1 MKKIKRTE
9 ILIAGGGIVGS
20 LMALALAENGFDVV
34 LVDPTF
40 ETTLQTNRVNR
51 SYAISRTSKRLLK
64 NLKVWDRLDG
74 KFEPITKI
82 ILSESNEKTMNV
94 TRLAEFYLQDESE
107 EPSSYMVEDLEIRSA
122 LNLRLRASKNL
133 EILTNCKVLSEEVKK
148 GGSMILLDNDTKI
161 FVSLFV
167 ICDGPKSSLAKAIN
181 KKFIRKD
188 YNQVAIIA
196 NVSHINEHNGEAHQ
210 IFYSGGPIASL
221 PLRGNRSAIVW
232 SEEKKKG
239 FQVSQSKNEDFL
251 EELKKKLNNILIDIT
266 LDSEKYVF
274 PLSLS
279 LLVDFVDERRVF
291 IGDSAHTIH
300 PLAGQGLNL
309 GLRDIASLTEILV
322 NAKKIGEDIGSIGVL
337 KRYEQWRSFDRFLL
351 SSYTDGINALFSND
365 NKILRLVRRLGL
377 KAIDTSASLKTKFMN
392 EAAGEYGHLPEL
404 LKKS

>member
-1 MKKIKRTE
+1 MNNTKRTE
-9 ILIAGGGIVGS
+9 VLIAGGGIVGS
-20 LMALALAENGFDVV
+20 LMAIALAENGFEVV
-34 LVDPTF
+34 LVDPSF
-40 ETTLQTNRVNR
+40 ETSSQTNRTCR

-64 NLKVWDRLDG
+64 NLGVWGKLDE

-82 ILSESNEKTMNV
+82 ILSEANKKPMDV
-94 TRLAEFYLQDESE
+94 TKLAEFDLQDESK
-107 EPSSYMVEDLEIRSA
+107 EPTSYMVEDLEIRTA
-122 LNLRLRASKNL
+122 LNVKLQASKNV
-133 EILTNCKVLSEEVKK
+133 EILTNCKVLNEEVAK
-148 GGSMILLDNDTKI
+148 GGSIISLDNDKRIYT
-161 FVSLFV
+161 SLFV
-167 ICDGPKSSLAKAIN
+167 ICDGPKSSIAKTIN
-181 KKFIRKD
+181 KKFIFKD
-188 YNQVAIIA
+188 YNQVAIVA
-196 NVSHINEHNGEAHQ
+196 NVSHKNKHKGEAHQ
-210 IFYSGGPIASL
+210 IFFSGGPIASL
-221 PLRGNRSAIVW
+221 PLKGNRSAIVW

-239 FQVSQSKNEDFL
+239 YQVSQSNNENFL
-251 EELKKKLNNILIDIT
+251 GELKAKLNNILIEIN
-266 LDSEKYVF
+266 LDSEKNVF

-279 LLVDFVDERRVF
+279 ILRDFVDERRVF

-392 EAAGEYGHLPEL
+392 EAAGEYGDLPTL
-404 LKKS
+404 LKEM